1 MAVWN
6 DLPTWIGIGIC
17 ISQSAIFSG
26 MNLAVFS
33 ISRMRLEVE
42 VLSGN
47 RQADKVLA
55 LRKNANL
62 LLTTILWGNVG
73 VNVLLALLSN
83 SVMTGTVA
91 FLFSTIVITFIGEIL
106 PQGYFSRH
114 ALQMA
119 ARLSGLLRFYR
130 VLLYPVARPSAM
142 ILDLWLGQEG
152 IHYMR
157 EQDLRHVIRM
167 HMEAEET
174 DVEIVE
180 GIGALNFLK
189 VDDLIV
195 TQEGEPVDPLSIVA
209 MPTDVDGLLTFP
221 TFEAAA
227 LDPFLKRIERSG
239 HKWVILTDDL
249 GTPQLVM
256 DADGFLRAA
265 LFSHPAFNPYD
276 FCHRPV
282 SVTDP
287 DTRLGDAIQRLKA
300 SPHKP
305 DDHIIDRDIIL
316 IWTDRVK
323 RVITGA
329 DILGRLL
336 KGIAPKAVD

>member
-1 MAVWN
+1 
-6 DLPTWIGIGIC
+6 
-17 ISQSAIFSG
+17 
-26 MNLAVFS
+26 
-33 ISRMRLEVE
+33 
-42 VLSGN
+42 
-47 RQADKVLA
+47 
-55 LRKNANL
+55 
-62 LLTTILWGNVG
+62 
-73 VNVLLALLSN
+73 
-83 SVMTGTVA
+83 
-91 FLFSTIVITFIGEIL
+91 
-106 PQGYFSRH
+106 
-114 ALQMA
+114 
-119 ARLSGLLRFYR
+119 
-130 VLLYPVARPSAM
+130 M

-195 TQEGEPVDPLSIVA
+195 SREGEPVDPLSIIE
-209 MPTDVDGLLTFP
+209 MPTDADDAIVFPAFEGLSR
-221 TFEAAA
+221 
-227 LDPFLKRIERSG
+227 DPFLQRIERSG
-239 HKWVILTDDL
+239 HKWVILVDDHKK
-249 GTPQLVM
+249 PRLVM

-265 LFSHPAFNPYD
+265 LFGHRALNPTH

-282 SVTDP
+282 TVEDP
-287 DTRLGDAIQRLKA
+287 ETKLGDAIQKLKV

-305 DDHIIDRDIIL
+305 DDHVIDRDVIL
-316 IWTDRVK
+316 IWTDQAK

-336 KGIAPKAVD
+336 IGIAPPAAG